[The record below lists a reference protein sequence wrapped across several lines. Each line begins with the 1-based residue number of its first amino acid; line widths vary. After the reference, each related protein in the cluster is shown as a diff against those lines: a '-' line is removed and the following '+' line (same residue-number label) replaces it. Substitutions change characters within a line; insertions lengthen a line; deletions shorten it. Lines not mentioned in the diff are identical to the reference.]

1 MKESKVQAEKKKH
14 THTHKRPTVE
24 TNNKIKLSAPLSTNW
39 NKKFKKKKN
48 IFFPIL

>member
-39 NKKFKKKKN
+39 NKKILKKK
-48 IFFPIL
+48 